1 MANPPDTL
9 GRAPGGVK
17 ASQIRGTPSYPV
29 QHLSPCQMSE
39 GIRWQV
45 HPDYGLT
52 FGLIVNLSG
61 VISLEPV
68 MVHKMRMKS
77 FRVFLKF
84 DAFAEEARFQFT
96 LFYYDKNE
104 QIHAQQSDAISAAED
119 VFCFNIP
126 LEHIRQEHTFVCSL
140 KVDLLTPLTGE
151 SRRASQEA
159 GIEEPHHPL
168 LLRAQWLEI
177 KA

>member
-1 MANPPDTL
+1 MTNPPDL
-9 GRAPGGVK
+9 RRSPGGVK

-29 QHLSPCQMSE
+29 HHLSPCSMSE

-52 FGLIVNLSG
+52 FGLSVNLSG
-61 VISLEPV
+61 IISLEPV
-68 MVHKMRMKS
+68 MVHKMRMSS

-84 DAFAEEARFQFT
+84 DAFDEAARFKFT
-96 LFYYDKNE
+96 LFYYDKDE
-104 QIHAQQSDAISAAED
+104 KIHAQRSEAVNAVED
-119 VFCFNIP
+119 VFRFDIP

-151 SRRASQEA
+151 SRRNSQAA
-159 GIEEPHHPL
+159 GVEEPHHPL